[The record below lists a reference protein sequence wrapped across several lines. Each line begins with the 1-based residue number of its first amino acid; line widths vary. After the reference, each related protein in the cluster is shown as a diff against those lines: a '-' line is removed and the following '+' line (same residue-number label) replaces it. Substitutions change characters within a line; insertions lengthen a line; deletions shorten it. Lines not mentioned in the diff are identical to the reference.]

1 MNGNDKI
8 ILEQI
13 IDQQHRERAP
23 TASKS
28 DFFELF
34 VAEQS
39 LKDHDLGYDE
49 LEYGLVGGAN
59 DGGMDAMYVLVNGE
73 LAQDD
78 FDMSSFKKNV
88 LIEVVLIQ
96 AKLADSFGESP
107 IDKLI
112 AASEAL
118 FNWGIDIDSL
128 ATVYNDSVRS
138 FAKNFRSIHKG
149 LASKFP
155 TLRFRYVYATK
166 GSEVH
171 PNVRRK
177 GEILGEK
184 LRGLFSQSEY
194 TFDFLGAPHLLA
206 LARRDPPSAHELIL
220 AENPV
225 SSAGEVGYVSL
236 VRLRDF
242 YRFIRD
248 DSGGLRRNLFEA
260 NVRDYQGST
269 AVNEEIARSLR
280 TKGGEDFWWLNNG
293 VTIVSVKA
301 TVSAKTLT
309 LEDPQI
315 VNGLQTS
322 TELFRYFSDSNTEG
336 DERNILVRVIVPTKA
351 ESRDRVI
358 KATNSQTS
366 IPLASLRATDKIHRD
381 IEEYLR
387 PHGLFY
393 DRRKNYYKNEGKP
406 LERIVGIPIM
416 AQAVMAILLQR
427 PDDARARP
435 SSLLKKDEDYV
446 KVFSLDI
453 PVDVYKVCAFVVK
466 RVDAIL
472 RSDGTLD
479 ASERNNLRFY
489 ISMRVAAIAAK
500 KKSPNAIDIAA
511 IDVASLSDIAIGLSA
526 VAVKAMYDGLGGGDY
541 VAKGSKFVEVVKN
554 EIAASLVND

>member
-13 IDQQHRERAP
+13 IEQQHRERAP
-23 TASKS
+23 TTSKS

-78 FDMSSFKKNV
+78 FDISSFKKNV

-96 AKLADSFGESP
+96 AKLADSFSESP

-112 AASEAL
+112 ATSEAL
-118 FNWGIDIDSL
+118 FNLGLDVDSL
-128 ATVYNDSVRS
+128 STVYNDGVRS
-138 FAKNFRSIHKG
+138 FAKNFRSIHKA

-155 TLRFRYVYATK
+155 TLKFRYVYATK

-177 GEILGEK
+177 AEILGEK
-184 LRGLFSQSEY
+184 LRGLFSQSEFM
-194 TFDFLGAPHLLA
+194 FDFLGAPLLLA

-301 TVSAKTLT
+301 TVSAKILT

-393 DRRKNYYKNEGKP
+393 DRRKNFYKNEGKP

-435 SSLLKKDEDYV
+435 SSLLKKDEDYA

-453 PVDVYKVCAFVVK
+453 PVDVYRVCASVVK

-472 RSDGTLD
+472 RSNVTLD

-489 ISMRVAAIAAK
+489 ISMRVAAMAAK
-500 KKSPNAIDIAA
+500 KTSPKAVDIAA
-511 IDVASLSDIAIGLSA
+511 IDVGSIGDDVIGLSV
-526 VAVKAMYDGLGGGDY
+526 VAIKELYANLGGGDH
-541 VAKGSKFVEVVKN
+541 VAKGSRLVEAVKS
-554 EIAASLVND
+554 EITATLCG